1 MEDKR
6 LFIQDE
12 QGNEIE
18 YEIVL
23 TFTHPDTSISY
34 VVYRDL
40 DDEEDVYVARYT
52 ETSPQEG
59 TLLDVETDEEYDM
72 IQEVLDAFFQ
82 DEE

>member
-23 TFTHPDTSISY
+23 TFTHPDTNISY
-34 VVYRDL
+34 VVYKEPEND
-40 DDEEDVYVARYT
+40 EDVFVARYS

-59 TLLDVETDEEYDM
+59 TLLELESDEEYDM

-82 DEE
+82 NEE